1 MSYLFYN
8 LIVAAKEVTKDLP
21 ADQAAAINKIFEL
34 VDALAEDLTRT
45 QRLVDE
51 QIREV
56 EEVAKDLCGWTEGEE
71 HPEDMRVSLALA
83 HLVANA
89 TPRSESASASA
100 KKDPQYDHEGRSGVL
115 VEHEGTIAC
124 LECYDGK
131 LRLPRVRIGVGEGAA
146 AAAKRCAAEQMG
158 LCVDVLVEPTPVY
171 SIEDGAGILIS
182 KAKLSGPSVP
192 HPVGKIGYLRWVHAD
207 DALMRLTGVDAKA
220 LVEMKIES
228 TTPPRG
234 AMPPCRLT

>member
-100 KKDPQYDHEGRSGVL
+100 SLSRSASSRSG
-115 VEHEGTIAC
+115 AF
-124 LECYDGK
+124 
-131 LRLPRVRIGVGEGAA
+131 GASA
-146 AAAKRCAAEQMG
+146 GSSSNGMNSG
-158 LCVDVLVEPTPVY
+158 LA
-171 SIEDGAGILIS
+171 S
-182 KAKLSGPSVP
+182 
-192 HPVGKIGYLRWVHAD
+192 RF
-207 DALMRLTGVDAKA
+207 
-220 LVEMKIES
+220 
-228 TTPPRG
+228 
-234 AMPPCRLT
+234 

>member
-8 LIVAAKEVTKDLP
+8 LIVAAKEVTNDLP

-100 KKDPQYDHEGRSGVL
+100 KDPQYDHEGRSGVL
-115 VEHEGTIAC
+115 VEHEGVIAC

-146 AAAKRCAAEQMG
+146 AAAKRCAAEEMG

-182 KAKLSGPSVP
+182 KAVLSGPSAP
-192 HPVGKIGYLRWVHAD
+192 HPVGKVGYLRWASAEEAQV
-207 DALMRLTGVDAKA
+207 RLVGADAKA

-228 TTPPRG
+228 TAPPRG
-234 AMPPCRLT
+234 AMAPCRLT